1 MRPSLWARG
10 FSVHGDIQA
19 VFDSEPP
26 QAIEDEIVAENDLE
40 RHVLE
45 DEFLREFG
53 PEAAHRPSMITRT
66 NTGKSRRDSVA
77 PFAGLTGKLKQMFE
91 EETDSDE
98 GGTDIKSRLEA
109 LEGATTR
116 IEQLLGKLCGELD
129 DGAKR
134 SSSVERRETG
144 TLDDLDMSGTADI
157 DS

>member
-1 MRPSLWARG
+1 M
-10 FSVHGDIQA
+10 HGDIQA

-26 QAIEDEIVAENDLE
+26 QAIEDEITAENDLG

-77 PFAGLTGKLKQMFE
+77 PFAGFTGKLKQMFE

-98 GGTDIKSRLEA
+98 DGTDIKSRLEA
-109 LEGATTR
+109 LEGATVR
-116 IEQLLGKLCGELD
+116 IEKLLGKLCGELD
-129 DGAKR
+129 GAKS

-157 DS
+157 DT